1 MSVWCASAL
10 LLRDRERVC
19 VCECIYNLNTVV
31 VANLIF
37 WQKLALPRFRES
49 SPDPGWNIG
58 RRGGLGV
65 DVGRL
70 IAIVL
75 VFASECWLMLRH
87 THMRM
92 SICIYYYYI
101 WT

>member
-1 MSVWCASAL
+1 M
-10 LLRDRERVC
+10 C

-65 DVGRL
+65 DVG
-70 IAIVL
+70 
-75 VFASECWLMLRH
+75 
-87 THMRM
+87 
-92 SICIYYYYI
+92 
-101 WT
+101 